1 MTYSGEFRRQASWR
15 EYQERINIDSK
26 QPKLEEQTVGGVGGG
41 VLLNSLQA
49 RAQRL
54 TGEHWEF

>member
-26 QPKLEEQTVGGVGGG
+26 QPKLGEQTVDGGG
-41 VLLNSLQA
+41 PA
-49 RAQRL
+49 
-54 TGEHWEF
+54 

>member
-26 QPKLEEQTVGGVGGG
+26 QPKLEEQTVGGGGG